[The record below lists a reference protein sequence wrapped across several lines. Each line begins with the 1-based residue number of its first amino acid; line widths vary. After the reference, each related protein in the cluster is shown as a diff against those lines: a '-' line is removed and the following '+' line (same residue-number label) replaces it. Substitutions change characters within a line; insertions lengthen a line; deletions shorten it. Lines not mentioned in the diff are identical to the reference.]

1 MKKNLLHFTFLF
13 LLVGCQTKQEYSKII
28 EERAKQSVELS
39 YSGIKIGDKFTLY
52 GDSSQTETKVK
63 DIVLHLPDFS
73 SDEFVGIVGD
83 VQAHILVDQFKKDNK
98 VDAINIAMDDYGYV
112 MESLVN
118 EYVKKYG
125 IYSSC
130 TLSYGFPGSA
140 SFRQDT
146 RIPNDDVLCN
156 PEQILRDATTAKRN
170 IQNNKAR
177 IDFIWKWKNGTI
189 SVHITY
195 WSPNTLYLTFSE

>member
-1 MKKNLLHFTFLF
+1 MKKNLWHFTFLF
-13 LLVGCQTKQEYSKII
+13 LLVGGQTKQEYSKII

-112 MESLVN
+112 MERRVN
-118 EYVKKYG
+118 EYVKEY
-125 IYSSC
+125 
-130 TLSYGFPGSA
+130 L
-140 SFRQDT
+140 
-146 RIPNDDVLCN
+146 
-156 PEQILRDATTAKRN
+156 
-170 IQNNKAR
+170 
-177 IDFIWKWKNGTI
+177 KW
-189 SVHITY
+189 SL
-195 WSPNTLYLTFSE
+195 NTP